1 MDRFIGIGKSAQVLG
16 VSISTLRRWECEG
29 KIISEHTAGGHRRY
43 DLSRFR
49 SGLFIRE
56 NCHKEK
62 PLLMRVYRAMI
73 KKTI

>member
-1 MDRFIGIGKSAQVLG
+1 MDRFIGIGKAAQVLG
-16 VSISTLRRWECEG
+16 VSISTLRRWECED

-43 DLSRFR
+43 DLSRLR
-49 SGLFIRE
+49 PELFIRE
-56 NCHKEK
+56 NYHKEK